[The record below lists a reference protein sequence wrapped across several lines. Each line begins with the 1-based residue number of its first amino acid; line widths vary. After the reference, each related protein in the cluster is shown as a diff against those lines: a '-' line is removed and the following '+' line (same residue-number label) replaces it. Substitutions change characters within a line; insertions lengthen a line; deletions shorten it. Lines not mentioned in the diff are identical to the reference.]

1 MNKDKVLKLT
11 VKADIFP
18 LRVYYEDTDAG
29 GIVYH
34 ANYLKFFERAR
45 TEFII
50 SRVQTLTSIQARF
63 GLSFVVKSINL
74 EYFQPARLEEKLDVL
89 TKLVKIGAAS
99 FVFEQSICRAGHDRP
114 LCAATIVLVAI
125 NSALKP
131 SPIPETLKQELQR
144 EC

>member
-1 MNKDKVLKLT
+1 MTALKTHL
-11 VKADIFP
+11 FS

-45 TEFII
+45 TELLIASGI
-50 SRVQTLTSIQARF
+50 GLTSIQARF
-63 GLSFVVKSINL
+63 ELSFVIKSVNL
-74 EYFQPARLEEKLDVL
+74 TYFLPARLEDQLDVL

-99 FVFEQSICRAGHDRP
+99 LVFEQSIYRASEDVL
-114 LCAATIVLVAI
+114 LCSATVVVVAI

-131 SPIPETLKQELQR
+131 SPIPEALKQELKR